1 MLTERHTDT
10 NIDTQANLIIKDT
23 ILRFIKYNRILK
35 HTYSTSLGC
44 TRPELYCTHSG
55 AVFSMKDCDG
65 DGIADPT
72 CKDSSGD
79 FGVLQS
85 SKGCADSW
93 PRGTCNPEGNLFH
106 FFYISKKFVIF
117 HHFVY
122 SIQLVQK

>member
-1 MLTERHTDT
+1 
-10 NIDTQANLIIKDT
+10 
-23 ILRFIKYNRILK
+23 
-35 HTYSTSLGC
+35 
-44 TRPELYCTHSG
+44 
-55 AVFSMKDCDG
+55 MKDCDG

-72 CKDSSGD
+72 CKDSSGN

-122 SIQLVQK
+122 SIQLVLNSVLTKTVIYIMVLKIKLILDVWTP